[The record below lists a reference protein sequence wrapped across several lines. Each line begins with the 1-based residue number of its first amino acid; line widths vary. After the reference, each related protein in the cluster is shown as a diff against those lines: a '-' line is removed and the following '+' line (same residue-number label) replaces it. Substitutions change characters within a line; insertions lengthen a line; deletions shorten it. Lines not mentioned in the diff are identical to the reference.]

1 MKYINKNN
9 LIAAIAAA
17 FGIYS
22 LAIVLISISDVYQ
35 NWQIFFNYESN
46 LYAFGISAITA
57 ITPLSFLCI
66 SFFVFKNK
74 RSYFIIPLAIYGYLF
89 FVSFTIYGLFVL
101 LLYWWFTP
109 KRLTN
114 AS

>member
-1 MKYINKNN
+1 M
-9 LIAAIAAA
+9 
-17 FGIYS
+17 
-22 LAIVLISISDVYQ
+22 
-35 NWQIFFNYESN
+35 FFDYESN
-46 LYAFGISAITA
+46 LYALGISALTA

-74 RSYFIIPLAIYGYLF
+74 RSYFIIPLAIYSYLF

-109 KRLTN
+109 KHLTN
-114 AS
+114 VSKVAHEETVG